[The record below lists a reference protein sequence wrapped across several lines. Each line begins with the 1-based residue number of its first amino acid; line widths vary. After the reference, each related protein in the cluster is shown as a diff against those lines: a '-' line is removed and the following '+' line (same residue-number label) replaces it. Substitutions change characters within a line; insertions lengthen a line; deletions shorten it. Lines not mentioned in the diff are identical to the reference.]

1 MIKQRNVLWF
11 VLSQIDRKPVKDIES
26 RNNFKEAIYDYIIDL
41 ESLEPINVI
50 PSSPSYSQKEYLNK
64 LLTLTDRWNS
74 IGNESVPE
82 PMLDSFLTKLQDMC
96 RTYLHD
102 NLDYQFKKER
112 QIYYTKLVRNQQ
124 DTELAPPTRLNN
136 LKELAHQRIGKNLG

>member
-1 MIKQRNVLWF
+1 MMKQRNVLWF
-11 VLSQIDRKPVKDIES
+11 VLSQIDRKPVKDVEA

-41 ESLEPINVI
+41 ESLEPINVK
-50 PSSPSYSQKEYLNK
+50 PHTPSYPQKEYLNK

-82 PMLDSFLTKLQDMC
+82 GVLDTFLTKLQDMC

-102 NLDYQFKKER
+102 DLDVQFKKER
-112 QIYYTKLVRNQQ
+112 QIHYTKLVRNQQ
-124 DTELAPPTRLNN
+124 DTELAPPTRLND
-136 LKELAHQRIGKNLG
+136 LKEQAFRNLG